1 MKGRRFGIRVAATFG
16 LLFVAAS
23 GAGRIHAQ
31 QNIASGPPLTL
42 EAAIAR
48 ALDANPSIAAART
61 ARTVADAGVAVAG
74 ERLNPEASYEAE
86 RETPRQAIGLT
97 LPIELGGKRGRRLD
111 LAHATVAAIDAEIA
125 KTVAQV
131 RNDVRRAYF
140 ELAAAHERRAMAG
153 ELREL
158 AVRARDA
165 AQARLQAGDVPR
177 LELLQT
183 ELALSDVENDLVA
196 ANSAVTAFAAELN
209 ALLAQPLSAPITLA
223 DQPTVAPVPAL
234 TDAVAGATQSN
245 VEILLIDRRIAEQM
259 ARRSLADALRK
270 PDLTA
275 GGAVTYDAEPEF
287 RTGWRASFALTV
299 PLFTTRKAGVAVE
312 DAELR
317 RLQAERASLVAA
329 TTAAVTAAHVR
340 AAAAREQVTRF
351 DSEILPRALEVEQ
364 IAQVGYS
371 AGQTGLP
378 QLITALQQGRDIR
391 RRRLEAALAYQ
402 ITLAE
407 LEHAMGVPL
416 R

>member
-1 MKGRRFGIRVAATFG
+1 MNRRRFSLRVAATIGF
-16 LLFVAAS
+16 LLAAGG
-23 GAGRIHAQ
+23 GAEFLAAQ
-31 QNIASGPPLTL
+31 QNVASGPPLTL

-48 ALDANPSIAAART
+48 ALEANPAISAARA
-61 ARTVADAGVAVAG
+61 ARTVADAGVGVAG

-111 LAHATVAAIDAEIA
+111 LAHATIAATDAEIA
-125 KTVAQV
+125 KTIAQV

-153 ELREL
+153 DLREL

-196 ANSAVTAFAAELN
+196 ANSAVVALAAELN

-223 DQPTVAPVPAL
+223 DPVTLAPVPAL
-234 TDAVAGATQSN
+234 GDAIIDATQSN
-245 VEILLIDRRIAEQM
+245 VDILLIDRRIEQQTT
-259 ARRSLADALRK
+259 RRALADALRK
-270 PDLTA
+270 PDLAA

-299 PLFTTRKAGVAVE
+299 PLFTTHKAGVAVE

-351 DSEILPRALEVEQ
+351 DNEILPRTLEVEQ
-364 IAQVGYS
+364 LAQVGYS

-402 ITLAE
+402 IALAE